1 VSIVKRVRKELGREQ
16 SRPFCLLMMFL
27 LPFLRGLGLGASLI
41 IAIGA
46 QNAFVLRQGL
56 RRKQAV
62 LVASICASC
71 DAILITSGALGVG
84 GSIAHWPLLAR
95 LTSLGGALFLLY
107 YGLRAFRNARHP
119 GILEASAA
127 ALPRSSVIAS
137 TLSVSL
143 LNPHVYLDTV
153 VLVGGLAGQYA
164 VFPRVFFTIGAISA
178 SCLWFFSL
186 ALGAAFL
193 APVFRRP
200 RAWQVLDCLVG
211 IVMWTIAVSL
221 LLPLLRHT

>member
-1 VSIVKRVRKELGREQ
+1 
-16 SRPFCLLMMFL
+16 ML

-56 RRKQAV
+56 RREKAV
-62 LVASICASC
+62 LVAAICACC
-71 DAILITSGALGVG
+71 DAVLITSGALGVG
-84 GSIAHWPLLAR
+84 GVIAHWPLLAR
-95 LTSLGGALFLLY
+95 LTSLGGAVFLLY
-107 YGLRAFRNARHP
+107 YGLRAFRSARHP
-119 GILEASAA
+119 GSLDASAA
-127 ALPRSSVIAS
+127 PLPRGSVIAS

-153 VLVGGLAGQYA
+153 VLVGGLAAQYA
-164 VFPRVFFTIGAISA
+164 ALPRIFFTAGAISA

-186 ALGAAFL
+186 ALGAAHL

-200 RAWQVLDCLVG
+200 HAWQVLDCFVG
-211 IVMWTIAVSL
+211 AVMWVIAVSL
-221 LLPLLRHT
+221 IAPLLSLKSG

>member
-1 VSIVKRVRKELGREQ
+1 M
-16 SRPFCLLMMFL
+16 LLL

-56 RRKQAV
+56 RREQAV
-62 LVASICASC
+62 LVAAICASC
-71 DAILITSGALGVG
+71 DAVLISSGALGVG
-84 GSIAHWPLLAR
+84 GIVAHFPLLAR

-107 YGLRAFRNARHP
+107 YGFRAFRSVWHP
-119 GILEASAA
+119 GSLEASTA

-153 VLVGGLAGQYA
+153 VLVGGLAAQYA
-164 VFPRVFFTIGAISA
+164 ALPRVFFAAGAVSA
-178 SCLWFFSL
+178 SCVWFFGL
-186 ALGAAFL
+186 ALGAAPL
-193 APVFRRP
+193 APLFRRP

-211 IVMWTIAVSL
+211 DVMWIIAAGL
-221 LLPLLRHT
+221 LLPLLPRHAP

>member
-1 VSIVKRVRKELGREQ
+1 ML
-16 SRPFCLLMMFL
+16 F

-56 RRKQAV
+56 RREQAI
-62 LVASICASC
+62 LVAAICAFC
-71 DAILITSGALGVG
+71 DAVLITSGALGVG
-84 GSIAHWPLLAR
+84 GVIAHWPLLAR

-107 YGLRAFRNARHP
+107 YGLQAFRSARRP
-119 GILEASAA
+119 GSLEASAA

-153 VLVGGLAGQYA
+153 VLVGGLAAQYA
-164 VFPRVFFTIGAISA
+164 AFPRLCFAAGAVSA
-178 SCLWFFSL
+178 SCVWFFSL
-186 ALGAAFL
+186 ALGAAYL

-200 RAWQVLDCLVG
+200 RAWQVLNCLVG
-211 IVMWTIAVSL
+211 AVMWAIAFSL
-221 LLPLLRHT
+221 LAPLLSLKSG

>member
-1 VSIVKRVRKELGREQ
+1 VSNRALFAF
-16 SRPFCLLMMFL
+16 PMLFL

-41 IAIGA
+41 VAIGA

-56 RRKQAV
+56 RREQAA
-62 LVASICASC
+62 LVAAICAVC
-71 DAILITSGALGVG
+71 DALLITVGALGIG
-84 GSIAHWPLLAR
+84 GLIAHLSLLAR

-107 YGLRAFRNARHP
+107 YGLRAFRSARHP
-119 GILEASAA
+119 GRLEVSAA

-164 VFPRVFFTIGAISA
+164 ALPRVFFTLGAISA
-178 SCLWFFSL
+178 SCVWFFSL
-186 ALGAAFL
+186 ALGAAHL
-193 APVFRRP
+193 APLFKRP

-211 IVMWTIAVSL
+211 AVMWAIAFSL
-221 LLPLLRHT
+221 LRRGLNWVQ

>member
-1 VSIVKRVRKELGREQ
+1 ML
-16 SRPFCLLMMFL
+16 L

-56 RRKQAV
+56 RREQAV
-62 LVASICASC
+62 LVAAICTAC
-71 DAILITSGALGVG
+71 DAVLISLGALGVG
-84 GSIAHWPLLAR
+84 GVIAHLPLLAR
-95 LTSLGGALFLLY
+95 LTSIGGALFLLY
-107 YGLRAFRNARHP
+107 YGFRAFRSARHP
-119 GILEASAA
+119 GILETSASAR
-127 ALPRSSVIAS
+127 LRSSVIAS

-164 VFPRVFFTIGAISA
+164 AVPRLFFTLGAISA

-186 ALGAAFL
+186 ALGAAHL
-193 APVFRRP
+193 APLFNRP

-211 IVMWTIAVSL
+211 TVMWIIALSL
-221 LLPLLRHT
+221 LLPVFVLRS

>member
-1 VSIVKRVRKELGREQ
+1 M
-16 SRPFCLLMMFL
+16 LLL

-56 RRKQAV
+56 RREQAV
-62 LVASICASC
+62 LVAAICAVC
-71 DAILITSGALGVG
+71 DTILITAGALGVG
-84 GSIAHWPLLAR
+84 GIIAHWPLLAH
-95 LTSLGGALFLLY
+95 LTALGGALFLLY
-107 YGLRAFRNARHP
+107 YGFRAFRSVRHP
-119 GILEASAA
+119 GVINTSAA
-127 ALPRSSVIAS
+127 ALPRSSVVVS

-164 VFPRVFFTIGAISA
+164 ALPRIFFTLGAISA
-178 SCLWFFSL
+178 SCVWFFSL
-186 ALGAAFL
+186 ALGAAHL
-193 APVFRRP
+193 APLFRRP

-211 IVMWTIAVSL
+211 GVMWTIAISL
-221 LLPLLRHT
+221 LISLLRRGLNWVQ